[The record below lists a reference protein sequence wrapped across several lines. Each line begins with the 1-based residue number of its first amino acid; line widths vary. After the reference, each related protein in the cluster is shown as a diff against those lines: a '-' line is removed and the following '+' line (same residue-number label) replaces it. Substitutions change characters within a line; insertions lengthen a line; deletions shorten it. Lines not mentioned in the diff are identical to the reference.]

1 MKTLTKA
8 VIVIGLSMFSYLPL
22 ALHGQA
28 LFSDIKVT
36 PRWVTG
42 PGVQA
47 GNVIDRGMKVQGRW
61 LQIDVDFTAV
71 PMKSGWLDSVVFK
84 YDVLLPQTT
93 SSKVVLS
100 GKVEYWSIA
109 MDGNTH
115 HVQAFI
121 HPRFLQR
128 YAPGL
133 KMRKND
139 LKDLRIIVTIL
150 QNESPVGGGIFKPTS
165 RTSVKAVRAEIGRA
179 LADRKTFKG
188 KDSVFS
194 RSETPWGVLNVDYYE
209 LEKRKK

>member
-1 MKTLTKA
+1 MKTLIKTA
-8 VIVIGLSMFSYLPL
+8 MVLGLFLFSYLPL
-22 ALHGQA
+22 SAQSKP
-28 LFSDIKVT
+28 LFSDVVVT

-42 PGVQA
+42 PGIQA
-47 GNVIDRGMKVQGRW
+47 GSIIERGSKMQSRW
-61 LQIDVDFTAV
+61 LQIDVDFTALQ
-71 PMKSGWLDSVVFK
+71 MRSGWLDGVVFK

-93 SSKVVLS
+93 SRKVVLS
-100 GKVEYWSIA
+100 GKVQYWSIA
-109 MDGNTH
+109 MDGKTH

-139 LKDLRIIVTIL
+139 LKDLRIVVTIL
-150 QNESPVGGGIFKPTS
+150 QNESPIGGGVFKPTT
-165 RTSVKAVRAEIGRA
+165 RTAVKTIRAEIGRA

-188 KDSVFS
+188 RDSVFS
-194 RSETPWGVLNVDYYE
+194 RSETPWGVLNVEYYE

>member
-1 MKTLTKA
+1 MKTLSKA
-8 VIVIGLSMFSYLPL
+8 VIVIGLSVFSCLPL
-22 ALHGQA
+22 AAQGKA
-28 LFSDIKVT
+28 LFSNVKVT

-42 PGVQA
+42 PGIQA
-47 GNVIDRGMKVQGRW
+47 GSVIERGAKIQSRW
-61 LQIDVDFTAV
+61 LQIDVDFTAIS
-71 PMKSGWLDSVVFK
+71 MRSGWLDGVVFK

-93 SSKVVLS
+93 SRKVVLS
-100 GKVEYWSIA
+100 GKIQYWSIA

-150 QNESPVGGGIFKPTS
+150 QNESPIGGGVFKPTT
-165 RTSVKAVRAEIGRA
+165 RTSVKTIRAEIGKA

-194 RSETPWGVLNVDYYE
+194 RGETPWGVLNVEYYE
-209 LEKRKK
+209 LEKRQK